1 MKFWNKGS
9 SPPPTTIIIKIPE
22 AAAEYLPSPSVA
34 RLKIL
39 LHMIE
44 VQRPQSTNNSAAT
57 GTTTIWNDVPVKTGI
72 ETVVD
77 LPKTIA
83 KTINI
88 IPVIVVIIIIE
99 RLETLPPMKLPMKR
113 PTNIK
118 NQYVPA
124 TKPPIAAAFV
134 NKPAPFAE
142 VSLM

>member
-1 MKFWNKGS
+1 
-9 SPPPTTIIIKIPE
+9 
-22 AAAEYLPSPSVA
+22 
-34 RLKIL
+34 
-39 LHMIE
+39 MIE

-88 IPVIVVIIIIE
+88 MPVIVVIIIIE